1 MARGWPKITA
11 GWGRAMISI
20 LTPYFMGGRYTP
32 LTAKPGAKRSADSE
46 KQVITTRS
54 TDGYD
59 FCMVFLFENRRDIYS
74 NVVKRKHLNG
84 KSIDKYGLNVRSNTL
99 NSVKIAFSTR
109 MNSIA

>member
-20 LTPYFMGGRYTP
+20 STPYFMGGRYTP
-32 LTAKPGAKRSADSE
+32 LMAKPGAKRSADSE

-59 FCMVFLFENRRDIYS
+59 FCRT
-74 NVVKRKHLNG
+74 HLNW
-84 KSIDKYGLNVRSNTL
+84 KSTDKRGLHVRSNIL

>member
-1 MARGWPKITA
+1 MARGWPKITD
-11 GWGRAMISI
+11 GWDGVMISI
-20 LTPYFMGGRYTP
+20 STPYFMGGWNTP
-32 LTAKPGAKRSADSE
+32 STVKPGAKRSADSE

-59 FCMVFLFENRRDIYS
+59 FCRT
-74 NVVKRKHLNG
+74 HLNW
-84 KSIDKYGLNVRSNTL
+84 KSTDKCGLNVRSNIL